1 METILRYRCENSND
15 STKRYDILWPETA
28 TCKTIGVYG
37 VQNGVVSVFLMCGT
51 NLQDAADV
59 LAGCFEY
66 YSNFEETVLRS
77 NGYASVGI
85 HAIQFDFN
93 GVPMLVTKEDTA
105 QTIIDSWKRKMK
117 VEEDSYR
124 SLELHRGKEAFYLIG
139 MHTSMINGSEID
151 VIYTSDSS
159 IKERAFYE
167 YKSDPLGIPIG
178 CKEITIK
185 SVGDLFTV
193 PL

>member
-1 METILRYRCENSND
+1 METILRYRCDNSNE
-15 STKRYDILWPETA
+15 STKRYDVLWPETE

-37 VQNGVVSVFLMCGT
+37 VKHGVVSLFVTCGT
-51 NLQDAADV
+51 NLQDVASV
-59 LAGCFEY
+59 VSGCFDY

-77 NGYASVGI
+77 TGYASTSI
-85 HAIQFDFN
+85 HTIQFDFN
-93 GVPMLVTKEDTA
+93 GVPIFVTKHDTE
-105 QTIIDSWKRKMK
+105 QTIIESWKRKMNI
-117 VEEDSYR
+117 EEDSYR
-124 SLELHRGKEAFYLIG
+124 SLELHRGKETFYLIG
-139 MHTSMINGSEID
+139 IHTSMINGSEID

-193 PL
+193 TL